1 MKTAG
6 FLQHAAMTLLLALIS
21 AALAW
26 GQGITVAADNTSTYV
41 PTTII
46 NGSFDNE
53 PWMVYTYN
61 DVTYYSCPDPTN
73 IDTASSSLDNESGYA
88 KNVVFNGVDGGWN
101 TTDRTIWRSSLFEY
115 TNSIDGLHNYQ
126 HNSSI
131 PQTDKYVEMN
141 NYHSCMLYQDLTTYG
156 HDVIRWTLKHAV
168 TTAGDDYQ
176 PIRVEIGAPN
186 RDGEGHIINA
196 SGWASD
202 LNPQIDLGSKAIF
215 RHNGVTDKDGKTST
229 IGFGSAT
236 DLQYLRLHNTDADH
250 KSGWWSA
257 QGVYSIP
264 EGQTVTR
271 FGFISEAAKQNQGN
285 LLDAITFSTL
295 IGNLSAHQLING
307 DVELKGY
314 WGETDT
320 SKRLKVVLGST
331 THDINM
337 TAVIGKNFRITIP
350 AAMVGSATSVSVY
363 HQDHAEAT
371 VNAECTP
378 PATIS
383 ISATAVNVLGESKY
397 VTTFYNGTV
406 DYQLPP
412 GALAYTAG
420 KVDEKVVFYRIGP
433 NSDVIPAKT
442 AVIILADASAVSD
455 GKITMAKLDS
465 TTISPR
471 EGNLLTGS
479 DTDYTAPS
487 GTVYVLGK
495 DDGGVLG
502 FYPLDGNTVPAGK
515 AYYVVN

>member
-1 MKTAG
+1 MKAIG
-6 FLQHAAMTLLLALIS
+6 FIRNAAVTLLLALVPT
-21 AALAW
+21 ALAW
-26 GQGITVAADNTSTYV
+26 GQGITVAVDNTSTYV
-41 PTTII
+41 PTMII
-46 NGSFDNE
+46 NGSFDDE
-53 PWMVYTYN
+53 PWMVFTYN
-61 DVTYYSCPDPTN
+61 EVTYSTCPGDKSF
-73 IDTASSSLDNESGYA
+73 DTTSKDNESGYA
-88 KNVVFNGVDGGWN
+88 QNVVFNGVNGGWN

-115 TNSIDGLHNYQ
+115 TNSTSDPHNYQ

-215 RHNGVTDKDGKTST
+215 RYNGVTDKDGNTST

-236 DLQYLRLHNTDADH
+236 DLQYLRLHNTDAGH
-250 KSGWWSA
+250 KSGWWPA

-363 HQDHAEAT
+363 HQDHTEAT
-371 VNAECTP
+371 VSAECTP

-471 EGNLLTGS
+471 EGNILKGS
-479 DTDYTAPS
+479 DTEITPS
-487 GTVYVLGK
+487 GTVYVLGVV
-495 DDGGVLG
+495 GTPAVLG
-502 FYPLDGNTVPAGK
+502 FYPITGNTVPAGI
-515 AYYVVN
+515 AYYVE